1 MTTLTENKYT
11 FCTSSFIQKVYSK
24 SILFVYFHHDSINP
38 WSILFVY
45 SKYTLSRHNF
55 GKINRPEGIQKV
67 YMVKYTK
74 SIQNTTSA
82 LQKKKV
88 YFLYTTSLLQKKTVY
103 FLYTNLNNTHV
114 VWCFEQSSALLMQY
128 LILLKYSFWHFI
140 SFRHACL
147 HCFSNHY

>member
-1 MTTLTENKYT
+1 MTPVLLRVQQYVVLFPHDYWRNPWIKDLLSSSLSLNDSLPFSQLTLTEIKYT

-24 SILFVYFHHDSINP
+24 SILFVYFHHDSITP

-82 LQKKKV
+82 LKKKKV
-88 YFLYTTSLLQKKTVY
+88 YFLYTTSSLQKKQ
-103 FLYTNLNNTHV
+103 YTFCIQT
-114 VWCFEQSSALLMQY
+114 
-128 LILLKYSFWHFI
+128 
-140 SFRHACL
+140 
-147 HCFSNHY
+147 